1 MNRFDSPPGD
11 AFNSRS
17 GPARDADR
25 GPRIRRPFH
34 LDSLTHHLPPRPRI
48 SMTSASHSTA
58 DARTAPDGLKNPAE
72 SRTLRRN
79 ASVLPF
85 DAQDQQQHR
94 TWISR
99 VASGDLDVLRQ
110 LHETFSPLLFGVAR
124 RILSDPEDVREV
136 VQDAFIKAWRQAA
149 HYRPERGEVYSWLIF
164 ITRNQAIDRL
174 RRTTRRH
181 AMLTSLE
188 NGEQH
193 LPDDPSPDEV
203 LDRRDLI
210 DRNLA
215 HLSEAQRRALE
226 LAFFTGC
233 SQAEIASAM
242 RTPIGN
248 VKNHLRRGLLKL
260 RQLVERHD

>member
-1 MNRFDSPPGD
+1 MNRFDRPSGD
-11 AFNSRS
+11 AFNPHS
-17 GPARDADR
+17 GSSSDAGR
-25 GPRIRRPFH
+25 GARIRRPFH
-34 LDSLTHHLPPRPRI
+34 VDSLTHHLPPRPRI
-48 SMTSASHSTA
+48 SLTPASSSAA
-58 DARTAPDGLKNPAE
+58 DARPSPDGLKKSADP
-72 SRTLRRN
+72 RTLRQN

-85 DAQDQQQHR
+85 DAHDQQQHR

-99 VASGDLDVLRQ
+99 VANGDLDALRH

-136 VQDAFIKAWRQAA
+136 VQDTFIKAWRQAA

-174 RRTTRRH
+174 RRTSRRH
-181 AMLTSLE
+181 VMLTALE
-188 NGEQH
+188 NGEQD
-193 LPDDPSPDEV
+193 LPKDLSPDEV

-215 HLSEAQRRALE
+215 HLSDAQRRALE

-233 SQAEIASAM
+233 SQAEIAAAM